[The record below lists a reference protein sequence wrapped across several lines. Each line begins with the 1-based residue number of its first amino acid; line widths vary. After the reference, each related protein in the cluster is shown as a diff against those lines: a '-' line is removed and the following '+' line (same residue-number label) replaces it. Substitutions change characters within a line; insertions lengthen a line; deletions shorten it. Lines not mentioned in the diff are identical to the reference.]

1 VKRVI
6 FADIATSGNRPS
18 HVRPRDLHEA
28 LAVARAEQATAQW
41 KALYAARAGVE
52 GTIRQATPCHRI
64 RRARYL
70 GLPKTPLEHII
81 TAAAINM
88 IRLDA

>member
-1 VKRVI
+1 MKRVI
-6 FADIATSGNRPS
+6 FADIATTGNRPS

-41 KALYAARAGVE
+41 KELYAGPRRRRGHHAPGH
-52 GTIRQATPCHRI
+52 PCHWI

-70 GLPKTPLEHII
+70 GLPKTQLEHTI
-81 TAAAINM
+81 TAAINM
-88 IRLDA
+88 ICLDA

>member
-1 VKRVI
+1 VKQVI

-18 HVRPRDLHEA
+18 HVRPRDPDEA

-52 GTIRQATPCHRI
+52 GTMRQATHVTGSAGPATSDCPR
-64 RRARYL
+64 
-70 GLPKTPLEHII
+70 PSSSTPSPPPRS
-81 TAAAINM
+81 T
-88 IRLDA
+88 